1 MKSLEQ
7 QLLQQQ
13 INQHEAVIFDS
24 NIWLFLFAPSF
35 ITPQRY
41 QSDRY
46 SFIFNCIL
54 ENPNKRIFLT
64 STNVSEFINR
74 CLRNDFNKQF
84 NLDDNGESKNLDYK
98 KDYRPSNEYLK
109 THAMILKELRKILQ
123 LPNVELIHD
132 EFNSFDLIQYY
143 NDYNL
148 ADFNDLLILHVAK
161 QKNCAVISND
171 KDFQEFTDV
180 KVIK

>member
-1 MKSLEQ
+1 MNSLEQ

-46 SFIFNCIL
+46 SFIFKYIL
-54 ENPNKRIFLT
+54 ENQNKRIFLT
-64 STNVSEFINR
+64 STNISEFINR

-84 NLDDNGESKNLDYK
+84 NLDDNGKSKNLDYK
-98 KDYRPSNEYLK
+98 
-109 THAMILKELRKILQ
+109 
-123 LPNVELIHD
+123 
-132 EFNSFDLIQYY
+132 
-143 NDYNL
+143 
-148 ADFNDLLILHVAK
+148 
-161 QKNCAVISND
+161 ND
-171 KDFQEFTDV
+171 KDTVEYLIPINTSITINSILNFDDIYLVAGNDFNNHE
-180 KVIK
+180 KIEIKNIILDNDEWIEYINNCLEKAKK